1 MLFCSVLLKKEV
13 DSLAAKPTARKH
25 HYIPQSYLASF
36 TTNGEKTGYFH
47 VMNVL
52 DGNSFKTSPKNVA
65 AERDFN
71 RVDID
76 GQSPDVLEN
85 ALSTFENA
93 AALAIRRVLSSC
105 EFPDEKDYNSI
116 INLIALLVVRN
127 PARRKAFNQS
137 KEQEFRVICS
147 MLASDEKL
155 WTNYMRDVK
164 NSGNLDDWADLSFE
178 EFKSFIEEEKYDFVF
193 HPQENLRV
201 EFEALD
207 NTLDTLASRTWSL
220 LLVPPDGP
228 EFICCDHPVTLTWK
242 GGRKGN
248 IGYALRQ
255 TEVFF
260 PLGRHAG
267 FYGVFEDT
275 LKPIINC
282 RPLNVAIMNR
292 HITYNAEPHIY
303 SGTDKFIFWHN
314 GSIQEIKF

>member
-1 MLFCSVLLKKEV
+1 MLSCRALLKKEV

-25 HYIPQSYLASF
+25 HYVPQAYLASF
-36 TTNGEKTGYFH
+36 TENGEKTGNFY

-52 DGNSFKTSPKNVA
+52 EGNRFKTSPKNVA

-76 GQSPDVLEN
+76 GHAPDVLEN
-85 ALSTFENA
+85 ALSTFEND
-93 AALAIRRVLSSC
+93 AALAIRRVISSR

-116 INLIALLVVRN
+116 INLIGLLAVRN
-127 PARRKAFNQS
+127 PATRKAFNQS
-137 KEQEFRVICS
+137 KEQELRVIFS
-147 MLASDEKL
+147 ILASDKKL
-155 WTNYMRDVK
+155 WEHHMRRGKDAGE
-164 NSGNLDDWADLSFE
+164 NWADLSFDDFQSCVNNDE
-178 EFKSFIEEEKYDFVF
+178 YGFIFY
-193 HPQENLRV
+193 PQENLRV
-201 EFEALD
+201 EFKALD
-207 NTLDTLASRTWSL
+207 KILELLALRTWSL

-248 IGYALRQ
+248 IGYALHQ

-275 LKPIINC
+275 LKPVVNC
-282 RPLNVAIMNR
+282 KPLNVAIMNR
-292 HITYNAEPHIY
+292 HVINGAEPHIY
-303 SGTDKFIFWHN
+303 SGSNKVCFWGN